1 MFTGVTR
8 IVGESR
14 LHHWEALAQSIVF
27 ISSSGSWSLL
37 TLYGDRPPL
46 PKALSR
52 SAQLL
57 CFQEALVVFSPE
69 QTAAE
74 QLAKCQ
80 GPGAPYLFHLSCNST
95 RATISLHFEK
105 TEVHYL
111 RYHFWVPKI
120 SVSWGTQITVTEFP
134 NLCSQGQMIPY
145 SPMAQAAS
153 KQLHSNPGSMSPP
166 VLSFLAC
173 GL

>member
-1 MFTGVTR
+1 M
-8 IVGESR
+8 GESQ

-27 ISSSGSWSLL
+27 TSSSGNWSLL
-37 TLYGDRPPL
+37 TFYGDWPPL
-46 PKALSR
+46 PKASSR
-52 SAQLL
+52 SAQRL

-80 GPGAPYLFHLSCNST
+80 GPGAPSLFHLSCNST
-95 RATISLHFEK
+95 RATISLHLEK
-105 TEVHYL
+105 TETHYL
-111 RYHFWVPKI
+111 RYHVWVLKI
-120 SVSWGTQITVTEFP
+120 SVSWGTLITVTESP

-145 SPMAQAAS
+145 SAIAQAVS